1 MSETLLVLLSI
12 GYFLATV
19 SLVAALVFFIVVAI
33 ELRRGVSSFK
43 EFINTTKTKLDPT
56 ISETEKVIQGI
67 KISVD
72 DINQVTERI
81 RTLSETV
88 DRLIVIAEELI
99 ESLQKLKSSISVR
112 SSALK
117 TAIAVATQVFLEN
130 LKKGGK

>member
-33 ELRRGVSSFK
+33 ELRKGVSSFK